1 MGRPWKSI
9 VLAVVGLATMCSAHG
24 RPVLFVAAADARPRL
39 VQCYSAI
46 SHFSSRHPD
55 PNDAAKMQ
63 GDEWPGDAAPNGS
76 IIVTYVVA
84 LELLL
89 AGVAATA
96 CLLVLALVG
105 AVVKLQERPAR
116 RAAPIPSLS
125 HESLALSQVKKL
137 SGLKESGNW

>member
-1 MGRPWKSI
+1 MGRPWKSV

-24 RPVLFVAAADARPRL
+24 QPVPFVAAADARACL
-39 VQCYSAI
+39 VRFYSAI
-46 SHFSSRHPD
+46 PHFSSRHLD

-63 GDEWPGDAAPNGS
+63 GDEWPEAASPNGS
-76 IIVTYVVA
+76 IIVAYVVA

-96 CLLVLALVG
+96 CLLVLALAG

-125 HESLALSQVKKL
+125 HESLALSQAKKL